1 MTIHTHHNSQDNP
14 FEPLPTLQLG
24 SRVYQALLDKIVSG
38 QFEFGV
44 PLRPDAIARQLS
56 VSTTPVREALHRL
69 ESSNLVVKHPNQGW
83 VVRTFTKQQ
92 IRELYEFRAALE
104 SFSVRLAC
112 ERRTDEDV
120 AALRA
125 YQLVGERA
133 LENGDTNSY
142 RIYNRDL
149 HAAYCRAARNS
160 YVSTVMGQVGL
171 QSEMLSSKTIRM
183 AGRPS
188 RGIEEHS
195 RLTEFIASRDAS
207 GASALMEH
215 HILSALDDILRLG
228 LAEGISPL
236 ADAKGL

>member
-1 MTIHTHHNSQDNP
+1 MTIHSNHNSQENP

-38 QFEFGV
+38 QFEFGA

-104 SFSVRLAC
+104 SFSERLAC
-112 ERRTDEDV
+112 DRRTEEEV
-120 AALRA
+120 AALRD

-133 LENGDTNSY
+133 LANGDTNAY

-149 HAAYCRAARNS
+149 HAAFCRAARNS

-188 RGIEEHS
+188 RGIEEHA
-195 RLTEFIASRDAS
+195 RLTEFIASRN
-207 GASALMEH
+207 ASAAGGLMEH

-228 LAEGISPL
+228 LAEGVSRSS
-236 ADAKGL
+236 A

>member
-1 MTIHTHHNSQDNP
+1 MTIHSNHNSQENP

-38 QFEFGV
+38 QFEFGA

-112 ERRTDEDV
+112 DRRTEEEV
-120 AALRA
+120 AALRD

-133 LENGDTNSY
+133 LANGDTNAY

-149 HAAYCRAARNS
+149 HAAFCRAARNS

-188 RGIEEHS
+188 RGIEEHA
-195 RLTEFIASRDAS
+195 RLTEFIASRN
-207 GASALMEH
+207 ASAAGGLMEH
-215 HILSALDDILRLG
+215 HILSALDDILWLG
-228 LAEGISPL
+228 LAEGVSRSS
-236 ADAKGL
+236 A

>member
-1 MTIHTHHNSQDNP
+1 MHTNHDTQENP
-14 FEPLPTLQLG
+14 FEPLPALQLG

-38 QFEFGV
+38 QFEFGA
-44 PLRPDAIARQLS
+44 PLRPDAIARKLS

-120 AALRA
+120 SGLRA
-125 YQLVGERA
+125 FQLIGERA
-133 LENGDTNSY
+133 LANGDTNSY
-142 RIYNRDL
+142 RVYNRDL

-188 RGIEEHS
+188 RGIEEHA
-195 RLTEFIASRDAS
+195 RLTEFIASRDPS
-207 GASALMEH
+207 GAAALMEH

-228 LAEGISPL
+228 LAEGVSL
-236 ADAKGL
+236 TSSS

>member
-1 MTIHTHHNSQDNP
+1 MTIHSNHNSQENP

-38 QFEFGV
+38 QFEFGA

-112 ERRTDEDV
+112 DRRTEEEV
-120 AALRA
+120 AVRD

-133 LENGDTNSY
+133 LANGDTNAY

-149 HAAYCRAARNS
+149 HAAFCRAARNS

-188 RGIEEHS
+188 RGIEEHA
-195 RLTEFIASRDAS
+195 RLTEFIASRN
-207 GASALMEH
+207 ASAAGGLMEH

-228 LAEGISPL
+228 LAEGVSRSS
-236 ADAKGL
+236 A

>member
-1 MTIHTHHNSQDNP
+1 MTIHTNHNSQENP
-14 FEPLPTLQLG
+14 FEPLPALQLG

-38 QFEFGV
+38 QFEFGA
-44 PLRPDAIARQLS
+44 PLRPDAIARKLS

-112 ERRTDEDV
+112 ERRTEEDV
-120 AALRA
+120 EGLRA

-133 LENGDTNSY
+133 LANGDTNAY

-149 HAAYCRAARNS
+149 HAAFCRAARNS

-188 RGIEEHS
+188 RGIEEHA
-195 RLTEFIASRDAS
+195 RLTEFIASRNPIAAA
-207 GASALMEH
+207 GLMEH

-228 LAEGISPL
+228 LAEGVSSSSS
-236 ADAKGL
+236 